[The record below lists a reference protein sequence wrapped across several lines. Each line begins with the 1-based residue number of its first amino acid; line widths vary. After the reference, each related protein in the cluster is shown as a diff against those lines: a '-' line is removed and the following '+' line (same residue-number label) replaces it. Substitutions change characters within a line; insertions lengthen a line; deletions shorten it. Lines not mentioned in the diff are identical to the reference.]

1 MAEMTSILPG
11 LTSAISTATR
21 FANTINAGGGNKEL
35 RRQQELAL
43 QQLNQRNAFE
53 DEQAQK
59 KRDRDLMM
67 LQAESSDAERRRTA
81 ALKRTVARQRAVFG
95 GSGVDPEGGGS
106 AEAVLLGLFEE
117 SDAERQAREQLDQ
130 LRRATID
137 DNLEGLR
144 TRNLLES
151 SQLAARQQ
159 LQSRLA

>member
-1 MAEMTSILPG
+1 MAEFTSILPG
-11 LTSAISTATR
+11 ITSALGAATR
-21 FANTINAGGGNKEL
+21 FAGTINAGGGNREL

-53 DEQAQK
+53 EEQAQK

-67 LQAESSDAERRRTA
+67 LQAEAGESERRRA
-81 ALKRTVARQRAVFG
+81 SALKRSVSRQRALFG
-95 GSGVDPEGGGS
+95 GAGVDPEDGGS

-117 SDAERQAREQLDQ
+117 SDAERQSREQLDQ
-130 LRRATID
+130 LRRAVID
-137 DNLEGLR
+137 DSFDGLKG
-144 TRNLLES
+144 RNLLET